1 MIKHCFVGFL
11 RGVEKVQG
19 DRWYFRYHC
28 KEVVRFFGPWLR
40 RYETYPALPI
50 PEGSERFGV
59 VDGRMTELW
68 WASAEDM
75 LEADPLRRPYTRLA
89 PELTPPAGIA
99 GAVTIVP
106 AMPTEDFL
114 GKEPTPEEIPIM
126 RWYQAIK
133 YPDGVS
139 LEEGE
144 KWYLETHSQEASE
157 QPGLLRYVSHRAI
170 DLKLTGMAAPSPW
183 LRINEMWYE
192 NVDTWRK
199 AIESAK
205 DYTPPPWGGEYPFVD
220 MVSNF
225 VGYKPD
231 VNYLKDNPFI
241 P

>member
-11 RGVEKVQG
+11 RGVPKVEG

-40 RYETYPALPI
+40 RYETYPAQP
-50 PEGSERFGV
+50 PPAGSERFGA
-59 VDGRMTELW
+59 VDGRLTELW
-68 WASAEDM
+68 YASAEDM
-75 LEADPLRRPYTRLA
+75 LECDPLRRPYTSLA
-89 PELTPPAGIA
+89 KELMPPNGMV
-99 GAVTIVP
+99 GAVTIMP

-114 GKEPTPEEIPIM
+114 GKQPTPEEVPIV

-139 LEEGE
+139 LADGE
-144 KWYLETHSQEASE
+144 KWYLETHAPEAAK
-157 QPGLLRYVSHRAI
+157 QPGLLRYVSHRGN
-170 DLKLTGMAAPSPW
+170 DLVLPGMRAPSAW
-183 LRINEMWYE
+183 IRITEMWYQSI
-192 NVDTWRK
+192 DAWRE
-199 AIESAK
+199 AIGAV

-220 MVSNF
+220 MASNF

-231 VNYLKDNPFI
+231 VDYLRDSPFI